1 MSSPASPSHVLK
13 PSLHCLADAL
23 TTVKIF
29 VKDTLEPQ
37 SGLTSI
43 PCSQL
48 ARTPLSLPP
57 SLSDY
62 PASPAPLPRPITHSD
77 RAYPSLHMR
86 CEPEN

>member
-57 SLSDY
+57 SHYL
-62 PASPAPLPRPITHSD
+62 R
-77 RAYPSLHMR
+77 PSLRRIHLLTGLT
-86 CEPEN
+86 NLFT